1 MGHLRGGSGD
11 GGEGM
16 ARDHAG
22 RNANVENRRDGA
34 MIFDI
39 VAALFIFYVV
49 LPLGLIVILFALQG
63 LCKLGGTGK

>member
-1 MGHLRGGSGD
+1 
-11 GGEGM
+11 
-16 ARDHAG
+16 
-22 RNANVENRRDGA
+22 